1 MRVAT
6 WGGFAALAGMAVAT
20 AALGRRFRRDMKAI
34 AAALLDGSAIAQT
47 SAGPIEYGRNG
58 HGMSALV
65 IHGAGGGFDQGLFVG
80 HELLCSGHDII
91 APSRFGYLRSP
102 VPAKREPAAQADAHA
117 ALLESMHVGAAIV
130 LGISAGAP
138 SAIEL
143 ALRHPDKVSA
153 LILVVPRA
161 YVPGSEVSAEDA
173 PFNRIVLNMIEKGE
187 DFAFWLAARLAPRRV
202 MRFLGVPAKAYDEA
216 DPLER
221 ARLLRIARSV
231 LPLSSRM
238 AGIRYDGETRIEAWP
253 LERIK
258 VPTLVIATADDLYDT
273 LPAARYTAEHI
284 AGAELLALE
293 TGGHLLVGRVV
304 EIQLKIADFLRRRV
318 EAPRQAAA

>member
-6 WGGFAALAGMAVAT
+6 WGGLAALAGMTAAT
-20 AALGRRFRRDMKAI
+20 AALGRRFGRDMKAI
-34 AAALLDGSAIAQT
+34 AAALLEGSAIART
-47 SAGPIEYGRNG
+47 SAGPIEYAREG
-58 HGMSALV
+58 HGTSALV
-65 IHGAGGGFDQGLFVG
+65 IHGAGGGYDQGLFVG
-80 HELLCSGHDII
+80 RELLCSGHDII
-91 APSRFGYLRSP
+91 APSRFGYLRT
-102 VPAKREPAAQADAHA
+102 PAPAGFEPGAQADAHA
-117 ALLESMHVGAAIV
+117 ALLESLHVGGAIV

-161 YVPGSEVSAEDA
+161 YAPGSEVSAEDA
-173 PFNRIVLNMIEKGE
+173 PFNRIILTMIEKGE

-202 MRFLGVPAKAYDEA
+202 MRFLGVPAKVYAQA
-216 DPLER
+216 DLLER
-221 ARLLRIARSV
+221 ARLLAVARSI

-238 AGIRYDGETRIEAWP
+238 AGIRYDSETRIEAWP
-253 LERIK
+253 LERIE
-258 VPTLVIATADDLYDT
+258 VPTLVIATADDLYET

-284 AGAELLALE
+284 KGAELVALE